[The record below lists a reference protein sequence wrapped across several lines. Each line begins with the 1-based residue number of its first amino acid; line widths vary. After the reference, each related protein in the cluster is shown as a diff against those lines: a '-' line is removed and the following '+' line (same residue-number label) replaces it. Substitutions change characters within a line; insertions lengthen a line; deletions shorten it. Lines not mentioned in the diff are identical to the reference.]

1 MNLNYRKLKK
11 ALEES
16 DDLLS
21 VDENSLTGVDP
32 FQNADNPS
40 NADKPS
46 TVAQLDPIVVDT
58 TLDEQVVHD
67 NSRVQVQHFALGSIL

>member
-32 FQNADNPS
+32 FQNGDNPS
-40 NADKPS
+40 NVDKPS

-58 TLDEQVVHD
+58 TLDEQGGLE
-67 NSRVQVQHFALGSIL
+67 NSPVQVQNVALLF